1 MAKGLNKHTP
11 DSEELLKRLN
21 SNDSNGLDDFEK
33 EALEGFDSLDN
44 PELAKNLTD
53 SLNKKIDENYFQ
65 KEGGNKKGLM
75 YLSMAAGLVLIV
87 GLSIYFTNIMGDKK
101 EMAMD
106 QATPSEKIANEVSQP
121 TDLAPAPPPAELEQ
135 APKAEGKSSGA
146 GGDIPVTT
154 ADAITKSEEKFV
166 NTKDARANTG
176 EQKPD
181 KDDGLTSRMV
191 VKEKKLETAKEPYKS
206 ADAESGD
213 DLKNTVSDK
222 TKGPPAGNNSPA
234 SPAIVVE
241 DQKAKPAQKA
251 QDEEVE
257 KITLSKTNS
266 DNNNNIT
273 RNDSK
278 GGKDAAKKSE
288 SPKKEKRKESNGEA
302 LGKEDAAVNL
312 DETSVAQTSNSQT
325 TLGGVASGNKNNEDG
340 YLHTTEYDSRVYS
353 KPQDYIKT
361 EISKSEMLKTN
372 VKAFKAELTIDE
384 NGKVKDVKFLTAFD
398 NCTSC
403 KKELEKILLNMP
415 GWKSTSSKK
424 AVKETVS
431 YIDQ

>member
-1 MAKGLNKHTP
+1 M
-11 DSEELLKRLN
+11 
-21 SNDSNGLDDFEK
+21 
-33 EALEGFDSLDN
+33 
-44 PELAKNLTD
+44 
-53 SLNKKIDENYFQ
+53 
-65 KEGGNKKGLM
+65 
-75 YLSMAAGLVLIV
+75 
-87 GLSIYFTNIMGDKK
+87 
-101 EMAMD
+101 
-106 QATPSEKIANEVSQP
+106 
-121 TDLAPAPPPAELEQ
+121 
-135 APKAEGKSSGA
+135 
-146 GGDIPVTT
+146 
-154 ADAITKSEEKFV
+154 
-166 NTKDARANTG
+166 
-176 EQKPD
+176 
-181 KDDGLTSRMV
+181 
-191 VKEKKLETAKEPYKS
+191 
-206 ADAESGD
+206 
-213 DLKNTVSDK
+213 SDK

-234 SPAIVVE
+234 SPAIVID
-241 DQKAKPAQKA
+241 DQKTKPAQKT
-251 QDEEVE
+251 QDEEAE

-266 DNNNNIT
+266 DNNNIT

-288 SPKKEKRKESNGEA
+288 SPKKEKRKETNGEA
-302 LGKEDAAVNL
+302 LGKEDAVNL
-312 DETSVAQTSNSQT
+312 DETSVAQTNNSQT
-325 TLGGVASGNKNNEDG
+325 TLGGVASGNKNNENG

-415 GWKSTSSKK
+415 GWKATPSKK